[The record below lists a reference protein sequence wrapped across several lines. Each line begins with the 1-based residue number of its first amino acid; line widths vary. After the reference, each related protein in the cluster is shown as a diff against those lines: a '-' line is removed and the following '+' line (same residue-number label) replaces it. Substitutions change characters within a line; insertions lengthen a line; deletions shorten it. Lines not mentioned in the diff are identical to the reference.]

1 MHYYELM
8 LEGRN
13 FNEIRVYAEQCII
26 LVGADTWVCPYQS
39 RGCALMH
46 YDELMLE
53 ERDFNEI
60 RVYAE
65 QCIILVGADPCVC
78 PTGG

>member
-1 MHYYELM
+1 
-8 LEGRN
+8 
-13 FNEIRVYAEQCII
+13 
-26 LVGADTWVCPYQS
+26 
-39 RGCALMH
+39 MH

-53 ERDFNEI
+53 ERNFNEI

-78 PTGG
+78 PNITNRKNK